1 MPATSVTGADF
12 TVTVATTAYTSQV
25 TSGTV
30 TTTPTVVRTKT
41 LDSVNFVQTDNNGTA
56 SIEFLYDENSG
67 LFDALQT
74 AIAAGNSVALTI
86 DGGAG
91 TWTFSAAWIES
102 AEVSYEAAGVAM
114 ASASFTGSVSFA

>member
-12 TVTVATTAYTSQV
+12 VVEVGNQAYTTQV
-25 TSGTV
+25 TSGTI

-56 SIEFLYDENSG
+56 SVEFLYDENTG
-67 LFDALQT
+67 LFDVLQT
-74 AIAAGNSVALTI
+74 SIAAGNSVILSI
-86 DGGAG
+86 EGGAG
-91 TWTFSAAWIES
+91 TWSFAAAWIES

-114 ASASFTGSVSFA
+114 ASVSFTGSCTFA